1 MISGNLVNQKAL
13 KPDMLMKIITV
24 TGYKGGIGKSTTAF
38 HLASY
43 FSDLGKTVLIDGDPN
58 RTALKWAGRN
68 SGQLPFTV
76 ADERQAMKIIPGM
89 DYVIID
95 TPARPNS
102 DDLKELAKGCD
113 LLILPTSPD
122 VVSLEPMLETAR
134 DVGDAKFRALITIV
148 PPHPSKEGEL
158 MRDDLK
164 EGGIPVF
171 KTMIRRTVGFAKA
184 ALAGRPIRD
193 VDDSRARA
201 AWGDYKAL
209 GDEIKELLQ

>member
-1 MISGNLVNQKAL
+1 MV
-13 KPDMLMKIITV
+13 IITV

-58 RTALKWAGRN
+58 RTALKWAGR
-68 SGQLPFTV
+68 SGEALPFTV

-134 DVGDAKFRALITIV
+134 DVGEAKFRALITIV

-158 MRDDLK
+158 MRDDLS

-171 KTMIRRTVGFAKA
+171 KAMIRRTVGFAKA
-184 ALAGRPIRD
+184 AMSGRPIRD
-193 VDDSRARA
+193 VEDTRSRA
-201 AWGDYKAL
+201 AWGDYQSL
-209 GDEIKELLQ
+209 GDEIRELLK

>member
-1 MISGNLVNQKAL
+1 MR
-13 KPDMLMKIITV
+13 IITV

-38 HLASY
+38 HLAAY
-43 FSDLGKTVLIDGDPN
+43 FSDFGKTVLIDGDPN
-58 RTALKWAGRN
+58 RTALKWAER
-68 SGQLPFTV
+68 SATPLPFTV
-76 ADERQAMKIIPGM
+76 ADERQAMKTIHGM

-95 TPARPNS
+95 TPARPRS

-134 DVGDAKFRALITIV
+134 DVGEAKFRALITIV

-158 MRDDLK
+158 MRDDLE
-164 EGGIPVF
+164 EGGIPIF
-171 KTMIRRTVGFAKA
+171 NAMIRRTVGFAKA
-184 ALAGRPIRD
+184 AMSGRPIRD
-193 VDDSRARA
+193 LEDSRARA

-209 GDEIKELLQ
+209 GDEIRELLK

>member
-1 MISGNLVNQKAL
+1 MT
-13 KPDMLMKIITV
+13 IITV

-38 HLASY
+38 HIASY
-43 FSDLGKTVLIDGDPN
+43 FSDLEKTVLIDGDPN

-68 SGQLPFTV
+68 AEPLPFTV

-134 DVGDAKFRALITIV
+134 DVGEAKFRALITIV
-148 PPHPSKEGEL
+148 PPYPSKEGEL
-158 MRDDLK
+158 MRDDLA

-171 KTMIRRTVGFAKA
+171 KAMIRRTVGFAKA
-184 ALAGRPIRD
+184 AMSGRPIRD
-193 VDDSRARA
+193 IEDARARA

-209 GDEIKELLQ
+209 GDEIREMLK

>member
-1 MISGNLVNQKAL
+1 MV
-13 KPDMLMKIITV
+13 IITV

-58 RTALKWAGRN
+58 RTALKWAGR
-68 SGQLPFTV
+68 SGEALPFTV
-76 ADERQAMKIIPGM
+76 ADERQAMKTIPGM

-134 DVGDAKFRALITIV
+134 DVGEAKFRALITIV

-184 ALAGRPIRD
+184 ALTGRPIRD
-193 VDDSRARA
+193 VEDARARA
-201 AWGDYKAL
+201 AWGDYQSL
-209 GDEIKELLQ
+209 GDEIRELMK

>member
-1 MISGNLVNQKAL
+1 MR
-13 KPDMLMKIITV
+13 IITV

-38 HLASY
+38 HLAAY
-43 FSDLGKTVLIDGDPN
+43 FSDFGKTVLIDGDPN
-58 RTALKWAGRN
+58 RTALKWASR
-68 SGQLPFTV
+68 SADPLPFIV

-95 TPARPNS
+95 TPARPRS

-134 DVGDAKFRALITIV
+134 DVGEAKFRALITIV

-158 MRDDLK
+158 MRDDLE
-164 EGGIPVF
+164 EGGIPVCSA
-171 KTMIRRTVGFAKA
+171 MIRRTVGFAKA
-184 ALAGRPIRD
+184 AMTGRPIRD
-193 VDDSRARA
+193 LEDSRART

-209 GDEIKELLQ
+209 GDEIRELLR

>member
-1 MISGNLVNQKAL
+1 MR
-13 KPDMLMKIITV
+13 IITV

-38 HLASY
+38 HLAAY
-43 FSDLGKTVLIDGDPN
+43 FSDFGKTVLIDGDPN
-58 RTALKWAGRN
+58 RTALKWADR
-68 SGQLPFTV
+68 SAEPLPFNV
-76 ADERQAMKIIPGM
+76 ADERQAMRTIQGM

-95 TPARPNS
+95 TPARPHS

-134 DVGDAKFRALITIV
+134 DVGEAKFRALITIV
-148 PPHPSKEGEL
+148 PPYPSKEGEL
-158 MRDDLK
+158 MRDDLE

-171 KTMIRRTVGFAKA
+171 RAMIRRTVGFAKA
-184 ALAGRPIRD
+184 AMAGRPIRD
-193 VDDSRARA
+193 LEDSRARA

-209 GDEIKELLQ
+209 GDEIRELLR